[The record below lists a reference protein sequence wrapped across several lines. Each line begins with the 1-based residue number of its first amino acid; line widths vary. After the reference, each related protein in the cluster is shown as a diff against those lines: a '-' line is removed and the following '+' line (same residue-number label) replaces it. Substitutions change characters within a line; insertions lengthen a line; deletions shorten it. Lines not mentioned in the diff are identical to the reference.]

1 MTAVEKIEGT
11 IVSTDGVEI
20 GFRLWLNG
28 NVVTWD
34 QFGEV
39 SLTDHGQS
47 ELLEALSAAATEFF
61 ATE

>member
-34 QFGEV
+34 QFGDVDLAEH
-39 SLTDHGQS
+39 SQS

-61 ATE
+61 ATV